1 MSVEQVQNISLKW
14 VDNHCHIEN
23 SDEGRGEV
31 ERAKGLGVKKLINVG
46 TDLETSRD
54 AIAFSQ
60 EFPDSVFSTAG
71 VHPHEASKGL
81 AGIKELLEDPKVVA
95 VGECGLDYHYNYSP
109 PTAQRAVFAE
119 HIDLAHEF
127 DLPLVIHARDAWDET
142 FEILKSKEPPSRT
155 VFHCFTGGPKEAEK
169 ALNLGA
175 LLSFSGIVT
184 FKNAQEN
191 LEAMLETPIDR
202 FMIETDSPYLAPVP
216 LRGRQNS
223 PSNLPIIGQFL
234 AEQREVDLETLSEQ
248 VWLTTHIFYGLP
260 SDHSTENR
268 LT

>member
-31 ERAKGLGVKKLINVG
+31 ERAKDLGVKKLINVG

-127 DLPLVIHARDAWDET
+127 DLPLVIHARDAWDEI

-223 PSNLPIIGQFL
+223 PSNLPIIGQFI
-234 AEQREVDLETLSEQ
+234 AEQREVDLKTLSEQ

-260 SDHSTENR
+260 SGHPTENR
-268 LT
+268 

>member
-1 MSVEQVQNISLKW
+1 MSFQQVQDISLKW

-23 SDEGRGEV
+23 SDKGRE
-31 ERAKGLGVKKLINVG
+31 EIESAKNVGVKKLINVG
-46 TDLETSRD
+46 TDLETSRKV
-54 AIAFSQ
+54 ITFSQ

-81 AGIKELLEDPKVVA
+81 EGIKELLEDPNVVA
-95 VGECGLDYHYNYSP
+95 VGECGLDYHYNHSP
-109 PTAQRAVFAE
+109 PAAQRTVFAE

-127 DLPLVIHARDAWDET
+127 DLPLVIHARDAWDEI
-142 FEILKSKEPPSRT
+142 FDILKSKEPPSRT
-155 VFHCFTGGPKEAEK
+155 VFHCFTGGPKEAET

-191 LEAMLETPIDR
+191 LKAMLETPIDQ

-216 LRGRQNS
+216 LRGRQNT
-223 PSNLPIIGQFL
+223 PSNLPIIGQFI
-234 AEQREVDLETLSEQ
+234 AEQREVDLKTLSEQ
-248 VWLTTHIFYGLP
+248 VWLTTHAFYGLP
-260 SDHSTENR
+260 SDGSKESS
-268 LT
+268 